1 MAIMRKQTVS
11 LFTLILTASVSF
23 FSCGNFG
30 NKNNDKLS
38 FDSIQVNETV
48 HLFNDTAKPA
58 CNLVIN
64 FAYVTNST
72 DNLLKDSLNAFFQSA
87 CFGEKYLNLSP
98 QEAIEQYKKK
108 YTTDYRADLEPMFK
122 QDEQENR
129 ENTYAWYSYYKN
141 IESHIQLFHK
151 DLLVYHIYYHEYTG
165 GAHGNY
171 MSTFLNLDLK
181 TLTPIHL
188 RDLFVEDY
196 KDPLTQLLWQQL
208 IEENHVSTRQEIEDL
223 GYGSTGELEP
233 TENFYLTPKGITFY
247 YNIYEIAPY
256 VMGPTQI
263 TLPYESIQ
271 HLLND
276 TNGILKNLQ

>member
-1 MAIMRKQTVS
+1 MKQQTVS
-11 LFTLILTASVSF
+11 LIALIFTASVSF
-23 FSCGNFG
+23 FSCSNIR
-30 NKNNDKLS
+30 NNYNDKLN

-64 FAYVTNST
+64 FTYVAQSS
-72 DNLLKDSLNAFFQSA
+72 DSQLKDSLNAFFQSA
-87 CFGEKYLNLSP
+87 CFGEKYLKLSP

-108 YTTDYRADLEPMFK
+108 YTNDYRADFEPMFK
-122 QDEQENR
+122 QDEQEDR

-141 IESHIQLFHK
+141 IESHIQLFRN
-151 DLLVYHIYYHEYTG
+151 DLLVYRIYYHEYTG

-208 IEENHVSTRQEIEDL
+208 IEDNHVSTRQEVEDL

-233 TENFYLTPKGITFY
+233 TENFYLTPQGITFY

-263 TLPYESIQ
+263 TLSYESIQ
-271 HLLND
+271 HLLNG